1 MEDVRKK
8 SDSELSE
15 LVQSARETVRQERFK
30 DKFSRKAGIIR
41 NAKTDIARALTEL
54 TARQT
59 NKETK
64 QRMSTPNT
72 TSNGRVLR
80 GKVVSSKM
88 TDTITVAV
96 ERYVKHP
103 KYKKYLRRTK
113 KFLVHDA
120 GNTAKVGETVEI
132 KEVNPISK
140 RKSFALVTTK

>member
-1 MEDVRKK
+1 M
-8 SDSELSE
+8 SS
-15 LVQSARETVRQERFK
+15 
-30 DKFSRKAGIIR
+30 
-41 NAKTDIARALTEL
+41 TE
-54 TARQT
+54 
-59 NKETK
+59 
-64 QRMSTPNT
+64 T

-80 GKVVSSKM
+80 GTVVATKM

-140 RKSFALVTTK
+140 RKSFELVTKK